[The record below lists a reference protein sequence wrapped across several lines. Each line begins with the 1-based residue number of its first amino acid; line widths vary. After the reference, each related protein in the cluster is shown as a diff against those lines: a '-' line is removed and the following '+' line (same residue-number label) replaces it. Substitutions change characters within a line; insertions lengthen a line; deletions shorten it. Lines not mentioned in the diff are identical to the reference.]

1 MDIFLKASAGILIA
15 VVLCLVLSK
24 QGKDIAIL
32 LTIAVCC
39 MVVTAAATYLQPL
52 IDFFRQLRTIGQLD
66 PNMLN
71 ILLKVVGIGLL
82 AEITGLICCDA
93 GSSALGKTLQIL
105 TTAVILWL
113 SLPLFS
119 ELIELIDTIL
129 GAI

>member
-39 MVVTAAATYLQPL
+39 MVVTAAVTYLQPL